1 MKLTNFKNII
11 EELFGFT
18 APTYYRWKKENRPIV
33 KMFEKYFKEEE
44 LAEFLETGKI
54 SKFEFQN
61 ELNSNLLSFSIEI
74 QKKLQNRLK
83 NFDDNSAS
91 WDDFDTYIS
100 TFVAQ
105 AKDVN
110 IKQLQL
116 ELLKKIEKDN
126 KLNPSHKIAYL
137 VAIGSLSKIEFY
149 IFVKEWC
156 LL

>member
-1 MKLTNFKNII
+1 MSILSNNII
-11 EELFGFT
+11 AQILDMTPQGVGK
-18 APTYYRWKKENRPIV
+18 WKKENRPIINLL
-33 KMFEKYFKEEE
+33 EKYFTKEELE
-44 LAEFLETGKI
+44 EFLMSGKI